1 MREASGKTVSLQ
13 ELPDLRRKTETV
25 SRFLKEQITTHLET
39 LRPMF
44 APERIF
50 GKYAGAKT
58 ESPGS
63 DRAWTDLQQ
72 SYRAFTSKPFDLPE
86 TLDQQWLAL
95 VGNTLELHPW
105 EYLHDIQG
113 KPITMT
119 SPVCWVVNYR
129 TNYSLTQVKNVLAGK
144 EAVRLDYL
152 RQFAVNTLVLQ
163 VAFNRSPGLAKL
175 FHDLRYELKVETHP
189 ELKKLSMLTITSCLT
204 SFRPADDL
212 ITAAT
217 AFSGV
222 PAFIELLD
230 TDAISQRADSFQSK
244 VEELLK

>member
-1 MREASGKTVSLQ
+1 MSEPTGKAVSLQ
-13 ELPDLRRKTETV
+13 ELPDLRRKTEAV
-25 SRFLKEQITTHLET
+25 SRFLKEQITAHLET

-44 APERIF
+44 APDRIL
-50 GKYAGAKT
+50 GKYAGAKV

-63 DRAWTDLQQ
+63 DRAWSDLQQ
-72 SYRAFTSKPFDLPE
+72 SYRAFTAKPFDLPE

-95 VGNTLELHPW
+95 VGNVLELHPW
-105 EYLHDIQG
+105 EYVHAIQG

-119 SPVCWVVNYR
+119 SPVCWAVNYR
-129 TNYSLTQVKNVLAGK
+129 TNYSLANVKNVLAGN
-144 EAVRLDYL
+144 EAVRLDYM
-152 RQFAVNTLVLQ
+152 RQFVVNTLVLQ
-163 VAFNRSPGLAKL
+163 VALNRSPGLTKL
-175 FHDLRYELKVETHP
+175 FQDLRYELKIETHP
-189 ELKKLSMLTITSCLT
+189 ELKKLPVLTISSCLT
-204 SFRPADDL
+204 TFRPADDL

-230 TDAISQRADSFQSK
+230 TDAIGRRADSFQTK